1 MSLTDKNVAKDKKP
15 SIKLIMSR
23 EVNSIDTDPFVS
35 VDITDAVLKG
45 YTDPITYRNPRL
57 LGLTIDL
64 EDVGMRV
71 PFLHEFELHRGL
83 ENRINTVLDA
93 VLVNEKQ
100 KEAVKAMVEKEI
112 NGAFNYHNKTFDV
125 ASKSA

>member
-1 MSLTDKNVAKDKKP
+1 MSLTDNSVAKDKKS

-23 EVNSIDTDPFVS
+23 EVNSVDADPFVS

-45 YTDPITYRNPRL
+45 YSEPITYRNPRL

-100 KEAVKAMVEKEI
+100 KEAVKAMVGNEI
-112 NGAFNYHNKTFDV
+112 NGALNYHNKTFDV
-125 ASKSA
+125 AIKSA